1 MKLFH
6 PLHFPWCLYQGN
18 VKLDPSEKTPSP
30 RGENDPK
37 TVPIPCSRSL
47 ETTTKRD
54 TATLLVK
61 NLLGPEGQLAFQGQE
76 TGKEDSFS
84 VSQDVNKPQ
93 EAAPF
98 RAAPVSLPWLKP
110 CQRFHDKLIFLDA
123 SLLAS
128 RACLVLRP
136 DTENAFIAFFFPLKK
151 TARSKNPPVH
161 SVCLLSILRVLWIF
175 CLYGRCGSI

>member
-1 MKLFH
+1 MLMF
-6 PLHFPWCLYQGN
+6 LGVCLALGIGMFSF
-18 VKLDPSEKTPSP
+18 LPSYLPTSQPPSLISLSAPSRTPSP
-30 RGENDPK
+30 RCETNPK
-37 TVPIPCSRSL
+37 TISIPCSTSL
-47 ETTTKRD
+47 KTTTERD

-61 NLLGPEGQLAFQGQE
+61 NLLGPEGQRAFQGQE
-76 TGKEDSFS
+76 TGKEDSFG

-98 RAAPVSLPWLKP
+98 RAAPVSLPRLKP

-136 DTENAFIAFFFPLKK
+136 DTENAFIAFFP
-151 TARSKNPPVH
+151 
-161 SVCLLSILRVLWIF
+161 
-175 CLYGRCGSI
+175 